1 VRIVNS
7 VLTGLM
13 LLSANALAGVMTY
26 VGEVAPGR
34 DVELINPN
42 NSFVETATQGRFLLD
57 GFSLEA
63 YCIEPTQSSVFPNEY
78 SSVVLATT
86 DLKYKLANS
95 LYSQFYTSERLT
107 PVGTSAIQAVL
118 WEIWVDTTNLNFETG
133 NFRLGGA
140 TDAAVALRAQQMLT
154 ASIQNNFAP
163 KWTFTQL
170 LSPASQDLLTATP
183 SAATV
188 SVPGALSVLSLGL
201 LVLGCQCKSN
211 SKRSSTC

>member
-1 VRIVNS
+1 M
-7 VLTGLM
+7 GLI
-13 LLSANALAGVMTY
+13 LLGANAQAGIMTY

-42 NSFVETATQGRFLLD
+42 GSFVEAATQGKFLLD

-63 YCIEPTQSSVFPNEY
+63 YCIEPTQGSVFPNEY
-78 SSVVLATT
+78 SSVVLSTT

-95 LYSQFYTSERLT
+95 LYTQFYTSERLT

-118 WEIWVDTTNLNFETG
+118 WEIWVDPTSLSFDTG

-140 TDAAVALRAQQMLT
+140 TDAAVALRAQQMLAAT
-154 ASIQNNFAP
+154 IQNTFAP

-183 SAATV
+183 IVATV
-188 SVPGALSVLSLGL
+188 PVPSALSMLSLGL
-201 LVLGCQCKSN
+201 LALSYQRKSIT
-211 SKRSSTC
+211 KRSSFR